1 MIGYTHSDFAGCVDE
16 RKSTS
21 RYMFSFGS
29 GVVAWAS
36 NKHPIVTLSS
46 DEAQYVATRTFA
58 CPTMWMRRIMFEFLH
73 EHEEPTQILCDNKS
87 TTAVS

>member
-1 MIGYTHSDFAGCVDE
+1 MIGYTHSDFASCVDE

-21 RYMFSFGS
+21 RYVLSFRS
-29 GVVAWAS
+29 GAIVWSS
-36 NKHPIVTLSS
+36 NKHTIVTLSS
-46 DEAQYVATRTFA
+46 DEAQYVATITFA

-87 TTAVS
+87 TTVAS